1 MERQLRFVSKE
12 EAHKLIDEAPGNE
25 VLILTYNSV
34 FGISNHGKYIKK
46 KKSKKM
52 IDKSTMLV
60 LMDSRPVATLN
71 LHDRIIKDL
80 SSYNRENIVKTIM
93 LAKLE

>member
-12 EAHKLIDEAPGNE
+12 EAHKLIDETPGNE
-25 VLILTYNSV
+25 VLILTYRNAIGVSD
-34 FGISNHGKYIKK
+34 HGRYIKK

-52 IDKSTMLV
+52 IDKSTTLV
-60 LMDSRPVATLN
+60 LADSRPIVTLN
-71 LHDRIIKDL
+71 LHDKIIKDL
-80 SSYNRENIVKTIM
+80 SGYNGEDIVRTIM

>member
-25 VLILTYNSV
+25 VLILTY
-34 FGISNHGKYIKK
+34 SNMVGVSDQGKYLRKR
-46 KKSKKM
+46 KSKRLV
-52 IDKSTMLV
+52 DRSATLV
-60 LMDSRPVATLN
+60 LADSRPVLTLN
-71 LHDRIIKDL
+71 LHDKIIKDL
-80 SSYNRENIVKTIM
+80 SGYDREDIVKTIM

>member
-25 VLILTYNSV
+25 VLILTYNNV
-34 FGISNHGKYIKK
+34 VGISNHGQYVKK
-46 KKSKKM
+46 RKSKKM
-52 IDKSTMLV
+52 IDKSTTLV
-60 LMDSRPVATLN
+60 LADSKPIVTLN
-71 LHDRIIKDL
+71 LHDNIIKDF
-80 SSYNRENIVKTIM
+80 SEYNRKSIIKTIM